1 MRLTWTTLPNGDV
14 LSVFEYQGYGGPRDR
29 FELQLNDRR
38 LIVDGEIIPRFNKER
53 TAREKFEKYQE
64 SLS

>member
-1 MRLTWTTLPNGDV
+1 MQLIFTVLPNGNV
-14 LSVFEYQGYGGPRDR
+14 LSLFEYQGYGGPRDR
-29 FELQLNDRR
+29 FELQLNSRR

-53 TAREKFEKYQE
+53 TAREKFEQYQE